1 MISAIAPS
9 TSNNR
14 HTKVAREEIMKRL
27 CLIAVALSGVALVG
41 CSRQS
46 PVEPAGAAA
55 APSELS
61 ARAAAAPGTYDLFFL
76 NRGQPVESLVVGQE
90 VTLKAHVTSSAGPV
104 TSGTAIFQYC
114 SRPGPKND
122 ITRADEAPKAECEA
136 GTARWTTLVSVG
148 LNQFGDAYGGFGVVR
163 IPRTIGFRYQFS
175 L

>member
-1 MISAIAPS
+1 
-9 TSNNR
+9 
-14 HTKVAREEIMKRL
+14 MKRL

-46 PVEPAGAAA
+46 PVEPTGAAA

-61 ARAAAAPGTYDLFFL
+61 ARAAAAPGTYDLSFL

-136 GTARWTTLVSVG
+136 GTARWTTLLSVG

-163 IPRTIGFRYQFS
+163 IPRTIGFRYQFRS
-175 L
+175 DRSGVAAGTSPAKDFTWVAGS